1 MRSPF
6 GPGVTILGGAAV
18 LLISFL
24 FIGVLLPGTWSAQA
38 SARLPASPEDA
49 FLRLDSPS
57 DWSQWTIWPDSGV
70 QMMGPSSG
78 AGSGFTWDDTE
89 LGTGTFTIVE
99 AQAAKVI
106 RYQVQ
111 MQGGAMHID
120 GVLEL
125 SPEQGDTRIIWR
137 ESGDLGANPLMGY
150 WALSMD
156 RVQSAELEKS
166 LDRLLQLLQGPND
179 STDSEPNQ

>member
-57 DWSQWTIWPDSGV
+57 DWSHGRSG
-70 QMMGPSSG
+70 P
-78 AGSGFTWDDTE
+78 
-89 LGTGTFTIVE
+89 IV
-99 AQAAKVI
+99 VY
-106 RYQVQ
+106 R
-111 MQGGAMHID
+111 
-120 GVLEL
+120 
-125 SPEQGDTRIIWR
+125 
-137 ESGDLGANPLMGY
+137 
-150 WALSMD
+150 
-156 RVQSAELEKS
+156 
-166 LDRLLQLLQGPND
+166 
-179 STDSEPNQ
+179 